1 MNLPRA
7 HAKRLSSVKRYV
19 REYRQYCWTVTSLA
33 DLRLAPFHLLASEGA
48 VHSDKPHTWHMEM
61 LTKLCAAD
69 EEILLATPCR
79 LVETQ
84 DQESCAAA
92 AHWWTEMTS
101 QGREGM
107 VVKPLNFI
115 TDGRRGV
122 TQPAIKCRGPE
133 YLRIIYGPEYLL
145 PNNLERLRARN
156 VGGKR
161 SLASREFAL
170 GIEALERFV
179 RKEPLRLTH
188 KCVFGV
194 LALESEPI
202 DPRL

>member
-1 MNLPRA
+1 VDPEVL
-7 HAKRLSSVKRYV
+7 
-19 REYRQYCWTVTSLA
+19 
-33 DLRLAPFHLLASEGA
+33 F
-48 VHSDKPHTWHMEM
+48 
-61 LTKLCAAD
+61 
-69 EEILLATPCR
+69 ATPFKIVD
-79 LVETQ
+79 LHDEASTADAV
-84 DQESCAAA
+84 A
-92 AHWWTEMTS
+92 WWTEMTA

-115 TDGRRGV
+115 SEGRRGI
-122 TQPAIKCRGPE
+122 TQPAIKCRGAE

-145 PNNLERLRARN
+145 PENLERLRSRN
-156 VGGKR
+156 VGAKR

-188 KCVFGV
+188 ECVFGV